1 MSAPLEATG
10 LGRRYGRQWA
20 LEGCSLR
27 LSEGRVAA
35 LVGPNGAGKT
45 TLLHLAV
52 GLLRPTTGEIRVLGA
67 TDVQRP
73 DVLARIGFVGQDTP
87 LYRSFTAVELL
98 RAGRALNPVFDPA
111 VAEAR
116 WRELGIPT
124 DKRVGELSGGQRA
137 QVGLALALA
146 KRPELLLLDEPLASL
161 DPLAR
166 RELLQTLMTAVADTG
181 ATVLLSSHLLADLER
196 VCDHLVVLA
205 AGHVQVAD
213 DAEELVRAHR
223 SVRGPRRPA
232 SELPREWV
240 VVDDRSTERESLLLV
255 RASGPVLD
263 PSWEVGAPTLEEI
276 VLAYL
281 AHPAASALPGPRRLE
296 VQEVG
301 R

>member
-1 MSAPLEATG
+1 MTAPLEASG
-10 LGRRYGRQWA
+10 LGKRYGRQWA
-20 LEGCSLR
+20 LQGCSFR
-27 LSEGRVAA
+27 LPEGRVAA

-52 GLLRPTTGEIRVLGA
+52 GLLRPTAGEVRVLGTA
-67 TDVQRP
+67 DAQRP
-73 DVLARIGFVGQDTP
+73 DVLARVGFVAQDAP
-87 LYRSFTAVELL
+87 LYRSFTAAELL

-111 VAEAR
+111 LAEAR

-137 QVGLALALA
+137 QVALALALA

-166 RELLQTLMTAVADTG
+166 RELLRTLMAAVADTG

-196 VCDHLVVLA
+196 VCDHLVVLS
-205 AGHVQVAD
+205 AGHVQLAD
-213 DAEELVRAHR
+213 DAEELIRTHR
-223 SVRGPRRPA
+223 SVRGPRRRA
-232 SELPREWV
+232 AELPREWAV
-240 VVDDRSTERESLLLV
+240 VEDRSTEREFLLLV
-255 RASGPVLD
+255 RTAAPVLD
-263 PSWEVGAPTLEEI
+263 PSWQVEAPTLEEV

-281 AHPAASALPGPRRLE
+281 AHPEASALAGPQLLE
-296 VQEVG
+296 VQEVV